1 MPWATILQHKCVR
14 GMRKDRE
21 ARLTPQLLTQK
32 LTRSW
37 WWPCCN
43 PRRLCVCAGRGAG
56 GSHASSKSST
66 GHTPFKLSEATR
78 ENSTSSVRST
88 PAWQIQKMCR
98 ICTTAWRSALA
109 YQHHFLERNKYLIH
123 MPCLLYKNVQFHP
136 IHPPCE
142 NRRNGKNGFSSHFT
156 SSSICNLRL
165 YEITISILTS
175 CITCINFS
183 YGSVGKIEF
192 TIQLELMDIW

>member
-1 MPWATILQHKCVR
+1 MKWHGKVSGCACSSSQGKQQNHNLPCWALFIPNPMPWATILQHKCVR

-56 GSHASSKSST
+56 GSHASHSKSST
-66 GHTPFKLSEATR
+66 GRTPFKLSEATR
-78 ENSTSSVRST
+78 ETSTSSVRST

-109 YQHHFLERNKYLIH
+109 YQHHFLERNKYSIH
-123 MPCLLYKNVQFHP
+123 MPCLLYKNVQFQ
-136 IHPPCE
+136 
-142 NRRNGKNGFSSHFT
+142 S
-156 SSSICNLRL
+156 RL
-165 YEITISILTS
+165 
-175 CITCINFS
+175 
-183 YGSVGKIEF
+183 
-192 TIQLELMDIW
+192 